1 VSSKESAINSLE
13 GLLTWEQQLCNVLN
27 SQPPKPLTKGE
38 NMNYIESKIDL
49 LEKSKNLILTGAPGT
64 GKTYLARQM
73 AMKMIAG
80 KIEKKDLSSE
90 EEAKFKNQCR
100 FVQFHPSYDYT
111 DFVEGLRPTR
121 PDEKGNIGFELKNGI
136 FKKFCKDA
144 LAAWADEKNKV
155 LVEKRRK
162 FIFIIDEISRG
173 EISKIFGELFFS
185 IDPGYRGKRGG
196 VQTQYA
202 NIQSNETET
211 IFDTGEGQGWFYVP
225 ENVYIIGTMNDIDR
239 SVESFDFAMR
249 RRFVW
254 EEITADDTAAS
265 MGLSQENIN
274 RLKALNEAIEKI
286 EGLGSSYHIG
296 GSYFLQ
302 KQNDKPVQLDCA
314 DVWKFRLKPLLRE
327 YLRGMPD
334 AKTHLGALHKAFDPA
349 YSGGPEE

>member
-1 VSSKESAINSLE
+1 
-13 GLLTWEQQLCNVLN
+13 
-27 SQPPKPLTKGE
+27 
-38 NMNYIESKIDL
+38 MDYIDSKITL

-73 AMKMIAG
+73 AMKMIAN
-80 KIEKKDLSSE
+80 KTEEKNLSPE
-90 EEAKFKNQCR
+90 EGEKFKNQCR

-111 DFVEGLRPTR
+111 DFVEGLRPTK
-121 PDEKGNIGFELKNGI
+121 PDEQGNIGFELKNGI

-144 LAAWADEKNKV
+144 LAARKEDEKNKV
-155 LVEKRRK
+155 PVEKRRK
-162 FIFIIDEISRG
+162 FIFIIDEINRG

-185 IDPGYRGKRGG
+185 IDPGYRGTEGR

-254 EEITADDTAAS
+254 EEVTAKES
-265 MGLSQENIN
+265 YSNMGLENEGAYEN
-274 RLKALNEAIEKI
+274 SLMKKLNDVIQNI
-286 EGLGSSYHIG
+286 PGLNSSYHIG
-296 GSYFLQ
+296 GQYFL
-302 KQNDKPVQLDCA
+302 NINEEDESIL
-314 DVWKFRLKPLLRE
+314 WKLRLKPLLRE
-327 YLRGMPD
+327 YLRGLD
-334 AKTHLGALHKAFDPA
+334 AKEYRDIVEKSESV
-349 YSGGPEE
+349 SGFLKSFGSKDSGNPEK